1 MSEERI
7 DQFISDMNSLNFENV
22 QDVLSNVYSDHINFV
37 DPVKNIN
44 GIANLTSYFQN
55 LYSRVNKCH
64 FTLNNYISNGQRYSL
79 QWVMQL
85 QHKKVAKN
93 QEIVL
98 EGASFIQFADGKI
111 LYHHDYYDL
120 GALVYER
127 LPILG
132 TVVKK
137 VRHAI

>member
-1 MSEERI
+1 MSQERI
-7 DQFISDMNSLNFENV
+7 DQFISDMNSLNFDNV
-22 QDVLSNVYSDHINFV
+22 QEVLRNVYSDQINFV
-37 DPVKNIN
+37 DPVKNIS
-44 GIANLTSYFQN
+44 GIDNLTNYFQN

-64 FTLNNYISNGQRYSL
+64 FTLNNYISNGQQYSL
-79 QWVMQL
+79 QWVMKL

-93 QEIVL
+93 KEIVL
-98 EGASFIQFADGKI
+98 EGASFIQFSDGKI
-111 LYHHDYYDL
+111 QYHQDYYDL

>member
-1 MSEERI
+1 MSQERI
-7 DQFISDMNSLNFENV
+7 DQFISDMNSLNFDNV
-22 QDVLSNVYSDHINFV
+22 QEVLSNIYSDRINFV

-44 GIANLTSYFQN
+44 GIDNLTSYFRN
-55 LYSRVNKCH
+55 LYSRVSKCH
-64 FTLNNYISNGQRYSL
+64 FTLNNYISNGQQYSL
-79 QWVMQL
+79 QWEMQL
-85 QHKKVAKN
+85 RHKKVAKN
-93 QEIVL
+93 KEIVL
-98 EGASFIQFADGKI
+98 EGASFIQFSDGKI
-111 LYHHDYYDL
+111 HFHQDYYDL